1 MTGSGAERRSGRPA
15 GEGGGREVLFEK
27 SREEHRDAER
37 DQPVEC
43 FGPTFENDEARRAH
57 FRAPGRRPRIQGELP
72 ARTRRSCPVQQLRGA
87 LHNRT
92 AFEDHDEPHLKRHLM
107 RLWLMDW
114 DGRPTVEGVRYHKGE
129 GELCR
134 RGAGSRIMRSGIR
147 RLIRRSDGG
156 RRYEVRHRRARYR
169 TRGADALSPVRM
181 RTPHVSFH
189 CMRDCHVRPPRP
201 SSDRPESVLRNQR
214 QEFQ

>member
-27 SREEHRDAER
+27 SREEHRDTER

-43 FGPTFENDEARRAH
+43 FGLTFENDEARRTH
-57 FRAPGRRPRIQGELP
+57 FRAPDRRPRVQGELP
-72 ARTRRSCPVQQLRGA
+72 ARTRRGGLVQQLPV

-114 DGRPTVEGVRYHKGE
+114 NGRPTVEGVRYHKGE
-129 GELCR
+129 GGITPQGGKEPYYAKRNPAIDARC
-134 RGAGSRIMRSGIR
+134 AG
-147 RLIRRSDGG
+147 
-156 RRYEVRHRRARYR
+156 
-169 TRGADALSPVRM
+169 
-181 RTPHVSFH
+181 
-189 CMRDCHVRPPRP
+189 
-201 SSDRPESVLRNQR
+201 
-214 QEFQ
+214 